1 MHVSGQTSEV
11 KICERGQNYPLP
23 QPKRPKTKRVVSEMI
38 SIYSVLSI
46 YVRERR
52 VKSPFFTLQSDRR
65 ALHIADT
72 HCRMKSLTG
81 VPVIIK
87 NTFKVWCCRCCC
99 LLFAVL
105 LLLMWLSCVV
115 VVVVVVVMIDSK
127 L

>member
-65 ALHIADT
+65 ALHIADAPLP
-72 HCRMKSLTG
+72 HEELS
-81 VPVIIK
+81 
-87 NTFKVWCCRCCC
+87 RCPGDYQKY
-99 LLFAVL
+99 V
-105 LLLMWLSCVV
+105 
-115 VVVVVVVMIDSK
+115 
-127 L
+127 